1 MQFRE
6 IIGQEKGKSTFFGM
20 VNDQRIP
27 HAMILKGRPGIGKLG
42 FANAIAQFVNCEN
55 PSASDSCGK
64 CASCSKIRK
73 GIHPDV
79 RFILPIISKKLE
91 GKQSLSDDFFPKFRE
106 HFFKQPYFSFNKW
119 VAIMEGENKQVGI
132 RIKEIR
138 DLKRKIQLKSF
149 EAEYKVIIFWNAE
162 KINTEAANAMLKL
175 LEEPPEK
182 TLLIMVVSDT
192 TQLLTTINSR
202 CQRIQLHRIS
212 DQSIVDYLEREHSLS
227 PDRATQIAQLS
238 DGAITRALD
247 LVGESNKSLSELYQI
262 WLRTALKGQFDE
274 IQDWVQLVTKENKEF
289 QKLFLSYSIQKLR
302 DSLLFSFGATQ
313 LASAT
318 PSEIEFQKK
327 FSRFINMNGIE
338 QLTRLMED
346 SLNHIA
352 RNANSQMVFTVLS
365 LRIHSLLSGKVL
377 I

>member
-1 MQFRE
+1 MQFQE
-6 IIGQEKGKSTFFGM
+6 IIGQDKAKSTFFGM
-20 VNDQRIP
+20 VKDQRIP
-27 HAMILKGRPGIGKLG
+27 HALILKGRPGIGKLA
-42 FANAIAQFVNCEN
+42 FANAIAQYVNCEN
-55 PSASDSCGK
+55 PTGSDSCGV

-79 RFILPIISKKLE
+79 RFILPIISSKVD
-91 GKQSLSDDFFPKFRE
+91 GKQSLSDDFFPTFRDR
-106 HFFKQPYFSFNKW
+106 FFKQPYMSFNDW
-119 VAIMEGENKQVGI
+119 VSLMDGQNKQVGI

-138 DLKRKIQLKSF
+138 DLKRKILLKAF
-149 EAEYKVIIFWNAE
+149 EAEYKVVIFWNAE
-162 KINTEAANAMLKL
+162 KINNEAANAMLKL

-182 TLLIMVVSDT
+182 TILIMVVSDT

-202 CQRIQLHRIS
+202 CQRIQLHRVS
-212 DQSIVDYLEREHSLS
+212 DGDLVAYLEQQHELGA
-227 PDRATQIAQLS
+227 DRASQVAQLA
-238 DGAITRALD
+238 DGSVTRALE
-247 LVGESNKSLSELYQI
+247 LVGESNKSLSELYQT
-262 WLRTALKGQFDE
+262 WLRIALQGEFAS
-274 IQDWVQLVTKENKEF
+274 IQDWVELVTKENKEF

-302 DSLLFSFGATQ
+302 DSLLFSFGAVQ
-313 LASAT
+313 LAAAT
-318 PSEIEFQKK
+318 PAEVEFQKK

-346 SLNHIA
+346 ALNHVA